1 MNTKIEAGEK
11 LDIKSIGEIVKEFV
25 DSTINGDKSAYDKA
39 MIRIKRQYVPQP
51 EQEALIR
58 ALFFTMSVYGED
70 AYRENIHLDTLCD
83 GYASVIYWTIVED
96 YEIINRRV
104 LGPVYSKDYNVRH
117 TFPDFPIWQR
127 RPKSVSDAAEEN
139 RMAGRFTAI
148 ELVKGLQELTQ
159 KFKELVGN
167 FE

>member
-1 MNTKIEAGEK
+1 MNEK
-11 LDIKSIGEIVKEFV
+11 EMKELDIKSIGEIVKEFV

-39 MIRIKRQYVPQP
+39 MIRIKRQYAPQP

-58 ALFFTMSVYGED
+58 ALFFTMSAYGED
-70 AYRENIHLDTLCD
+70 AYSENVHLDTLCE

-96 YEIINRRV
+96 YDIINRRV
-104 LGPVYSKDYNVRH
+104 LGPVYSKDYNVRYC
-117 TFPDFPIWQR
+117 FPNFPIWQR
-127 RPKSVSDAAEEN
+127 PPKRSVSDVAEEN
-139 RMAGRFTAI
+139 RMAGSFTAI
-148 ELVKGLQELTQ
+148 ELVKGLQELTK